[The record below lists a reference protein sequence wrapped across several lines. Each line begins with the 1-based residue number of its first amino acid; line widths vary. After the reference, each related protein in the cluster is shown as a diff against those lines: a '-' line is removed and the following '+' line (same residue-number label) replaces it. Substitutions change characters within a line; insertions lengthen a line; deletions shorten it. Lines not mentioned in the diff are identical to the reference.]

1 MKKTGFGTGLWQ
13 HSMAGKAEGG
23 ETPAQT
29 ATREAEE
36 EVGVNREETLKSSAF
51 QKPF

>member
-1 MKKTGFGTGLWQ
+1 MKKIGFGTGLWQ

-23 ETPAQT
+23 ETPEQT

-36 EVGVNREETLKSSAF
+36 EIGVNRKETSDLII
-51 QKPF
+51 